1 MSALKQLKFKQMK
14 DLDIEIGEEI
24 TINEL
29 TEIMK
34 SCSHTVNSILNNETD
49 CVDNF
54 NQNGDEKGY
63 NVEFIDI
70 SEGERAL
77 DSIVKITDIWEL

>member
-1 MSALKQLKFKQMK
+1 MK
-14 DLDIEIGEEI
+14 DLNIEIGEEI